1 MCRNSRLFSIGALA
15 VTFGATIALAS
26 QTLIATTDV
35 NGKARGASA
44 KIDGP
49 SNVRCTSANG
59 QAGGE
64 PASCQIQAPGFSGK
78 VEIGKTISIQ
88 EEGYVELKCNGN
100 PPLRCSAEITP

>member
-1 MCRNSRLFSIGALA
+1 MKITRAILVAASAVLVGAA
-15 VTFGATIALAS
+15 IVCAS
-26 QTLIATTDV
+26 QTLTATTDV

-64 PASCQIQAPGFSGK
+64 PASCQIHAPGFSGK